1 MKGKH
6 IWFLTT
12 VLTLGFFVAFSHMP
26 VARAEV
32 TLEVLNPRGEV
43 APKPILAPCP
53 RIPDLSGKK
62 IGIYWNSKGGGDHFW
77 DVIEAEMRQKAPSA
91 TIVRFS
97 GPIEPSD
104 AQITAM
110 AKEVDALFFG
120 VGD

>member
-1 MKGKH
+1 MKGKN
-6 IWFLTT
+6 IRFLTT
-12 VLTLGFFVAFSHMP
+12 VMTLGFLVAFSHVP

-43 APKPILAPCP
+43 APKSILAPCP

-62 IGIYWNSKGGGDHFW
+62 IGVYWNSKAGGDHFW
-77 DVIEAEMRQKAPSA
+77 DVIEAEMKRKAPSV
-91 TIVRFS
+91 TIVRFG

-104 AQITAM
+104 AQIAAM
-110 AKEVDALFFG
+110 TKDVDAFFFG